1 MNKFTV
7 GVIGNGFVGESQA
20 FAFSPTCDVKIYDK
34 NPLRSVNKL
43 DEVLK
48 CDFVFVC
55 VPTPMKKDGSQDISI
70 LMDIIK
76 EIKSFGFQNLIVI
89 KSTILPSHIERIQ
102 KELTNFV
109 YNPEFLR
116 EKHAYEDFINS
127 NMIIFG
133 GKNEANVEL
142 SNFYK
147 NYLKC
152 KNKEYTFTDPV
163 SASFIKYI
171 INSFLATKVI
181 FFNEFHKLFESSSAK
196 EDWDTFIKIISKD
209 RRMGASHMSV
219 PGHDGR
225 MGFGGACLP
234 KDANAIVKYS
244 ESHGIDLEILASA
257 IKINNKIRAKYNE
270 NTKRER
276 EQNIFFEE

>member
-1 MNKFTV
+1 MRISI
-7 GVIGNGFVGESQA
+7 IGYGFVGKALSNALKGDIKLQ
-20 FAFSPTCDVKIYDK
+20 KIDPNLNTSTIDIK
-34 NPLRSVNKL
+34 DFNP
-43 DEVLK
+43 EII
-48 CDFVFVC
+48 FIC

-147 NYLKC
+147 NYLEC

>member
-1 MNKFTV
+1 MRISI
-7 GVIGNGFVGESQA
+7 IGYGFVGKALSNALKGDIKLQ
-20 FAFSPTCDVKIYDK
+20 KIDPNLNTSTIDIK
-34 NPLRSVNKL
+34 DFNP
-43 DEVLK
+43 EII
-48 CDFVFVC
+48 FIC

>member
-1 MNKFTV
+1 MRISI
-7 GVIGNGFVGESQA
+7 IGYGFVGKALSNALKGDIKLQ
-20 FAFSPTCDVKIYDK
+20 KIDPNLNTSTIDIK
-34 NPLRSVNKL
+34 DFNP
-43 DEVLK
+43 EII
-48 CDFVFVC
+48 FIC

-70 LMDIIK
+70 SMDIIK

>member
-1 MNKFTV
+1 MRISI
-7 GVIGNGFVGESQA
+7 IGYGFVGKALSNALKGDIKLQ
-20 FAFSPTCDVKIYDK
+20 KIDPNLNTSTIDIK
-34 NPLRSVNKL
+34 DFNP
-43 DEVLK
+43 EII
-48 CDFVFVC
+48 FIC

-133 GKNEANVEL
+133 GKNKANVEL